1 MLVMDREN
9 LLARGWS
16 HVVST
21 TDDVAE
27 LEALRIRVG
36 APPPALEHK
45 GKRPHLDLKWEAR
58 DRALRDPEV
67 TVFETTRELLRFL
80 RAHPSASTGHT
91 APPPPSPRARE
102 RRRA

>member
-1 MLVMDREN
+1 MDRNN
-9 LLARGWS
+9 LLAPGWS

-45 GKRPHLDLKWEAR
+45 GRRPHLDLKWEAR
-58 DRALRDPEV
+58 ERALVDPAV
-67 TVFETTRELLRFL
+67 TVFATTRDLLRYL
-80 RAHPSASTGHT
+80 KGMKVGG
-91 APPPPSPRARE
+91 
-102 RRRA
+102 

>member
-1 MLVMDREN
+1 MLLMDREN
-9 LLARGWS
+9 LLAPGWS

-45 GKRPHLDLKWEAR
+45 GRRPHLDLKWEAR
-58 DRALRDPEV
+58 ERALVDPAV
-67 TVFETTRELLRFL
+67 KVFETTRELLRYL
-80 RAHPSASTGHT
+80 QEMKVGG
-91 APPPPSPRARE
+91 
-102 RRRA
+102 

>member
-1 MLVMDREN
+1 MLLMDREN

-36 APPPALEHK
+36 APPPALQHK
-45 GKRPHLDLKWEAR
+45 GRRPHLDLKWEGR
-58 DRALRDPEV
+58 ERALADPAV
-67 TVFETTRELLRFL
+67 TVFETTRELLRYL
-80 RAHPSASTGHT
+80 QQVG
-91 APPPPSPRARE
+91 RE
-102 RRRA
+102 EGRKGGG